1 MHAGYIPLSQN
12 GTQPCSEEGLNGTVV
27 NPAFP
32 SLYRSLLSLTST
44 LFLSVRVLITKGI
57 KIDEHHVYVLNH
69 EYHGLKFIQFMHP
82 TLVMGIA
89 CRSVFKYLKLQF

>member
-32 SLYRSLLSLTST
+32 TLYRSLVSLTST

-57 KIDEHHVYVLNH
+57 KIDEHHVHCKRENFVNLCWAMRTLLSVAYIRCNFLN
-69 EYHGLKFIQFMHP
+69 L
-82 TLVMGIA
+82 TCVT
-89 CRSVFKYLKLQF
+89 